1 MISIN
6 ANFKEKNIL
15 ATIAKKYNITLIYVF
30 GSQVGTAINILKGIT
45 KRPEDSMADI
55 DVGLVLQKKLPG
67 PKEIFQFYSF
77 IYNELQELFNPFP
90 LDLVFLQET
99 HSVFQAQAICGE
111 CIYSVSPSIKEKYE
125 EDILRR
131 AADFKPFLKMYLD
144 EILEEV
150 K

>member
-15 ATIAKKYNITLIYVF
+15 ATIAKKYNIILIYVF

-45 KRPEDSMADI
+45 KIPEDRMADI

-111 CIYSVSPSIKEKYE
+111 CIYSVSQS
-125 EDILRR
+125 
-131 AADFKPFLKMYLD
+131 
-144 EILEEV
+144 
-150 K
+150 

>member
-15 ATIAKKYNITLIYVF
+15 ATITKKYNIILIYVF
-30 GSQVGTAINILKGIT
+30 GSQVETAINILKGIT
-45 KRPEDSMADI
+45 KIPEDRMADI

-77 IYNELQELFNPFP
+77 IYNEFQELFNPFP

-111 CIYSVSPSIKEKYE
+111 CIYSLSPSIKEKYE

>member
-6 ANFKEKNIL
+6 TNFKEKNIL
-15 ATIAKKYNITLIYVF
+15 TTIAKKYNITLIYVF
-30 GSQVGTAINILKGIT
+30 GSQVETAINILKGVT
-45 KRPEDSMADI
+45 KIPEDSMADI

>member
-1 MISIN
+1 
-6 ANFKEKNIL
+6 
-15 ATIAKKYNITLIYVF
+15 
-30 GSQVGTAINILKGIT
+30 
-45 KRPEDSMADI
+45 
-55 DVGLVLQKKLPG
+55 LPG

-99 HSVFQAQAICGE
+99 HSVFQAQVICGE

>member
-15 ATIAKKYNITLIYVF
+15 ATIAKKYNIILIYVF

-45 KRPEDSMADI
+45 KIPEDRMADI
-55 DVGLVLQKKLPG
+55 DVGLVLQKKLPA

-111 CIYSVSPSIKEKYE
+111 CIYSLSPSIKEKYE